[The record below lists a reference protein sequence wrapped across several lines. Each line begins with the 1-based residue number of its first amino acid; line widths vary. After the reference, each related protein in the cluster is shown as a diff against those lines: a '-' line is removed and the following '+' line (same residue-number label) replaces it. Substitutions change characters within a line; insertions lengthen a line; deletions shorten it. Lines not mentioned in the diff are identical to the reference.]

1 MQQIIFIAH
10 RQASNYQLPTT
21 RNRSAGSAGC
31 CDAAV
36 AELQIDAL
44 GQFSLHYTLLLQ
56 LPLPSL
62 PASTSLSPSLSSF
75 LLPLQQFF
83 MAFFL
88 RPVRRLILKCCLS
101 SKTCN
106 NKLPFWLVS
115 REGAEVG
122 GGRKVDLRFPA
133 AVCCQRANYK
143 LRPLAIDGVTARCRA
158 PFACLI

>member
-31 CDAAV
+31 CDADV

-56 LPLPSL
+56 LPVPSL
-62 PASTSLSPSLSSF
+62 RSSLSL
-75 LLPLQQFF
+75 
-83 MAFFL
+83 AFFFFFL
-88 RPVRRLILKCCLS
+88 ATLATIFHGIFS
-101 SKTCN
+101 SPFATIN
-106 NKLPFWLVS
+106 SQVLPKQQNMQQQVTFLAGIQ
-115 REGAEVG
+115 RGAEVRG
-122 GGRKVDLRFPA
+122 GSMVDLRFPA

-143 LRPLAIDGVTARCRA
+143 LRPLAIDGVAGRCRA